1 MTCNWPRAGSLA
13 RGPGDYFSRVTR
25 RIALT
30 TCARLPDLA
39 PDEALLVQALAQ
51 RDVEGCPAIWD
62 DPAVRW
68 TEFDA
73 IVMRSA
79 WDYHLKHD
87 AFVAWLDARERDGT
101 ATWNPIPLLRWNSNK
116 HYLGDLAKRGVNVV
130 PTRWAEEFPELSL
143 AQIMDAAGW
152 REVVVKPAV
161 SATAHET
168 FRVHREAA
176 ASFED
181 RFAALRTAYQMQ
193 VQPLVREILGEG
205 EWSLCF
211 FGGEFSHAIR
221 KRPARGDFRV
231 QDEHGGRAI
240 LDEPPPGLVGDAKK
254 VLAKVQWPWVYARV
268 DCCNVDERLLL
279 MELEMLEPTFYL
291 DLAPGAAER
300 LAAVLDR
307 LVRPR

>member
-1 MTCNWPRAGSLA
+1 MDR
-13 RGPGDYFSRVTR
+13 RV
-25 RIALT
+25 ALT
-30 TCARLPDLA
+30 TCARLPNLA
-39 PDEALLVQALAQ
+39 PDEALLVRALAEHGI
-51 RDVEGCPAIWD
+51 EGRAAIWD
-62 DPAVRW
+62 DASVDW
-68 TEFDA
+68 GDFDA

-87 AFVAWLDARERDGT
+87 AFHAWLDRIETSGT
-101 ATWNPIPLLRWNSNK
+101 PIWNPAPLLRWNSNK
-116 HYLGDLAKRGVNVV
+116 RYLGDLAKRGVNVV
-130 PTRWAEEFPELSL
+130 PTRWAEETPELSL
-143 AQIMDAAGW
+143 AQIMERAGW

-168 FRVHREAA
+168 FRVHRDDA
-176 ASFED
+176 ASFEE
-181 RFAALRTAYQMQ
+181 RFARLRADYQMQ

-231 QDEHGGRAI
+231 QDEHGGRAT
-240 LDEPPPGLVGDAKK
+240 LDEPPPGLIRDAAK
-254 VLAKVQWPWVYARV
+254 VLAKVQWPWAYARV

-291 DLAPGAAER
+291 DLAPGAAGR

-307 LVRPR
+307 LVRAG

>member
-1 MTCNWPRAGSLA
+1 MPPAA
-13 RGPGDYFSRVTR
+13 PGVNPMRYFTGVPR

-30 TCARLPDLA
+30 TCARLPALA
-39 PDEALLVQALAQ
+39 PDEALLVAALAKLGI
-51 RDVEGCPAIWD
+51 EGRAATWD
-62 DPAVRW
+62 DPAVDW
-68 TEFDA
+68 QAFDA

-87 AFVAWLDARERDGT
+87 AFVAWLDARERDGRPL
-101 ATWNPIPLLRWNSNK
+101 WNPVPLLRWNSNK
-116 HYLGDLAKRGVNVV
+116 RYLGDLAKRGVNVV

-143 AQIMDAAGW
+143 AEIMDRAGW

-168 FRVHREAA
+168 FRVHRDDAA
-176 ASFED
+176 AFED
-181 RFAALRTAYQMQ
+181 RFTQLRRDYQMQ

-231 QDEHGGRAI
+231 QDEHGGRAM
-240 LDEPPPGLVGDAKK
+240 LDEPPPGLADDAKK
-254 VLAKVQWPWVYARV
+254 VLAKVQWPWAYARV